1 MFIVISIKK
10 KKMLL
15 VLSSVPLLKQQF
27 NELKNGRS
35 ETNRDQKSKNFD
47 SNLLKIDKKYY
58 KGINI
63 YYTWYITIK
72 KIDDCE
78 NIYNVNPLY
87 LLANDASEY
96 IEEKDGNIYFIFY
109 DSVNKNNTLLNKFA
123 NVWDGIK
130 NEIKAING
138 GGEKNY
144 RKDYMKIKS
153 NSDDNLPLN
162 NSLKYHAVAII
173 IRSVFEEG
181 GKLYAQGFLDD
192 CLYEL

>member
-1 MFIVISIKK
+1 MINV
-10 KKMLL
+10 
-15 VLSSVPLLKQQF
+15 
-27 NELKNGRS
+27 
-35 ETNRDQKSKNFD
+35 KNFD

-63 YYTWYITIK
+63 YYITITIK
-72 KIDDCE
+72 KIHDCE

-87 LLANDASEY
+87 FLANHASGY